1 MNNKRDLITIL
12 FNQYKENELYKQR
25 FINVIINKFNNDFK
39 FSFINDGIL
48 INLDNTNDEIINY
61 MYDLLTDEN
70 KLID

>member
-25 FINVIINKFNNDFK
+25 FINVVINKFKDEFK

-70 KLID
+70 KLIE